1 MRKLFLSLLFLSS
14 ISIAALAQKGRVYV
28 ATNFTGISYSL
39 PVNLQV
45 VIGDKYEIKAVGSV
59 EDVDLIVVE
68 KNGNSLIL
76 KSKSGRHR
84 FDSDTKIYVSLPKL
98 SMISS
103 AGSGRINVNDVVKGE
118 SLEVSLAGSGEIQ
131 LQAVDLGEISV
142 SVAGSGNVKVGEHSK
157 VNLGVYKIAGSGNI
171 SFLALQAKN
180 VNVNI
185 AGSGN
190 VNAYASE
197 KLTVKIVG
205 SGNVTCTGSPKS
217 VDKVKFGSGS
227 VNIR

>member
-1 MRKLFLSLLFLSS
+1 MRKLFLSLLFLYS
-14 ISIAALAQKGRVYV
+14 ISIPALAQKGRVYV
-28 ATNFTGISYSL
+28 AADFTGISYSL

-59 EDVDLIVVE
+59 EDIDLIVVE

-84 FDSDTKIYVSLPKL
+84 FDSDTKTYVSLPKL

-142 SVAGSGNVKVGEHSK
+142 SVAGSGNVKVEEHSK

-171 SFLALQAKN
+171 SFSALQAKN
-180 VNVNI
+180 VDVNI

-227 VNIR
+227 VNVK

>member
-1 MRKLFLSLLFLSS
+1 M
-14 ISIAALAQKGRVYV
+14 AAD
-28 ATNFTGISYSL
+28 FTGISYSL

-45 VIGDKYEIKAVGSV
+45 VIGDKYEIKAVGPV
-59 EDVDLIVVE
+59 EDIDLIVVE
-68 KNGNSLIL
+68 KSGNSLIL

-142 SVAGSGNVKVGEHSK
+142 SVAGSGNVKVEEHSK
-157 VNLGVYKIAGSGNI
+157 VNFGVYKIAGSGNI
-171 SFLALQAKN
+171 SFSALQAKN
-180 VNVNI
+180 VDVNI

>member
-28 ATNFTGISYSL
+28 AADFTGISYSL

-59 EDVDLIVVE
+59 EDIDLIVVE
-68 KNGNSLIL
+68 KSGNSLIL
-76 KSKSGRHR
+76 KSKSRRHR

-142 SVAGSGNVKVGEHSK
+142 SVAGSGNVKVEEHSK

-205 SGNVTCTGSPKS
+205 SGNVTCTGSPKR